1 MNEPTWES
9 TQAASAALPEL
20 ASAPSW
26 DQTIGAEEYE
36 GVVPA
41 LKAGAAGAARSASF
55 GLSDQ
60 FLVRSGLVKPET
72 LKALE
77 EFQPEATMAG
87 QVAGVAGA
95 ILAPEVGGALG
106 LLGAPTKAVLEA
118 GAAAGKAARPL
129 AEGLLASAS
138 PAVKKIISTAAEL
151 GVGSALEGAAYGLG
165 QSVSEQ
171 ALGDP
176 YLNAEKVV
184 SNVGMS
190 ALLGAGFGTTFG
202 ALKGAIQVK
211 YPAFLNGSDK
221 AAIDAGNFEKTIEHS
236 DLPEDQKSNIF
247 KWLTKKRPN
256 ASEIEKFAT
265 EEGLPIIKPQ
275 LSDNEIVEKSWDMLL
290 HSPSIPGIKQQQ
302 IASEAWLGAT
312 KTLDNA
318 LGEGAALSKNEMGN
332 AFIKG
337 FSEQIEQQAA
347 PIKAL
352 YNEIEPYK
360 QAITVKDTSTNRIAN
375 NVRKLL
381 KEKSLI
387 KNTPAHGFVNTM
399 ADGLETLESLQ
410 DLRNFRTSMWGA
422 AGNDTTLKHLA
433 GIITE
438 KLESLEMRAI
448 KNFAEKEMKT
458 TEAKQKILDLI
469 SKSDDAATQWKSL
482 RNNMEALGDV
492 FGKRRIYGPQDF
504 LDFLNDGVTA
514 EKLASKVWQREDA
527 RFMSF
532 LQKEYP
538 TQFEQAKQFRINQI
552 RQSATSSDGRINPK
566 AIFKA
571 INKMEPEERSF
582 LFSPAQLNKI
592 KGAESYL
599 NSFPRNFNPSGTE
612 YTRLFG
618 EFMKGGQETIRGNIR
633 DYALDK
639 IISNVEKFD
648 PFAAQSVQALATLER
663 LGNKSN
669 TAIKSAVNNI
679 FSEGSG
685 RGGGFI
691 ASTLEERRKEYEKQ
705 KPVLSELN
713 TDVEKLITKISKS
726 TEVIAGVAPNH
737 ARSIQSTMAN
747 ASRLL
752 YEKMPG
758 NNIPTKAL
766 SEPYEPSDAEVSK
779 WYKYFHA
786 VQEPASVLKQ
796 VSNATITPEAME
808 ALRVVYPKLL
818 HDMQKQVMEK
828 LIDHSH
834 KNKKL
839 PYRTKL
845 SLSMFLGSDLVNSL
859 DPVSMLSNQNVMATA
874 TQNKNANRTAQ
885 MMRVNQ
891 KGLDNM
897 EVSNRFLTPMQKSA
911 QRKDT

>member
-1 MNEPTWES
+1 MSEPSWES
-9 TQAASAALPEL
+9 TQPASAALPEL
-20 ASAPSW
+20 ASTPTW
-26 DQTIGAEEYE
+26 EQTLGSEEYE

-60 FLVRSGLVKPET
+60 FLVRSGLVKSET

-77 EFQPEATMAG
+77 EFQPEATIAG

-95 ILAPEVGGALG
+95 ILAPQVGGAAA
-106 LLGAPTKAVLEA
+106 LLGAPTRAVLGA
-118 GAAAGKAARPL
+118 GAAVGKAAVPL
-129 AEGLLASAS
+129 AEGLLAASS
-138 PAVKKIISTAAEL
+138 PAVRKIVATAAEL

-176 YLNAEKVV
+176 DLNAERVA
-184 SNVGMS
+184 SNIGMS
-190 ALLGAGFGTTFG
+190 ALLGAGIGATFG
-202 ALKGAIQVK
+202 AVKGAIQVK

-221 AAIDAGNFEKTIEHS
+221 AAIEAGNFEKTIEHS
-236 DLPEDQKSNIF
+236 DLPEEQKGNVF
-247 KWLTKKRPN
+247 KWLTKKRAN
-256 ASEIEKFAT
+256 ASEIEKFAAS
-265 EEGLPIIKPQ
+265 EGLPVIKPQ

-312 KTLDNA
+312 KTLDNT
-318 LGEGAALSKNEMGN
+318 LGSGAALSKKEMGD
-332 AFIKG
+332 AFVKG

-347 PIKAL
+347 PVRAL

-375 NVRKLL
+375 NVRKLI

-387 KNTPAHGFVNTM
+387 VDTPAHGFVNTM
-399 ADGLETLESLQ
+399 ANGLETLESLQ

-422 AGNDTTLKHLA
+422 AGNDTSLKHLA
-433 GIITE
+433 GVITE

-458 TEAKQKILDLI
+458 PEAKQKIIDLI
-469 SKSDDAATQWKSL
+469 AKSDDASTQWKSL

-504 LDFLNDGVTA
+504 LDFLSDGVTA

-532 LQKEYP
+532 LKKEYP

-552 RQSATSSDGRINPK
+552 KQAATSPEGKLSPK

-571 INKMEPEERSF
+571 INKMQPEERAF
-582 LFSPAQLNKI
+582 LFSTAQLQKI
-592 KGAESYL
+592 KGAEAYL

-618 EFMKGGQETIRGNIR
+618 EFMKGGEETIRGNIR
-633 DYALDK
+633 DYALNK
-639 IISNVEKFD
+639 IVSNVDKFD

-669 TAIKSAVNNI
+669 AAVKSAVNSI

-685 RGGGFI
+685 KGGGFI
-691 ASTLEERRKEYEKQ
+691 ASTIEERRKEYDKQ
-705 KPVLSELN
+705 KPLLSELN
-713 TDVEKLITKISKS
+713 NDVDKLISKIGQS
-726 TEVIAGVAPNH
+726 TDAIAAVAPNH

-747 ASRLL
+747 ATCLL
-752 YEKMPG
+752 YDKMPG
-758 NNIPTKAL
+758 NNVPQKAL
-766 SEPYEPSDAEVSK
+766 SDPYQPSDAEVSK

-786 VQEPASVLKQ
+786 VQDPASVLKQ
-796 VSNATITPEAME
+796 VSNATITPEALE
-808 ALRVVYPKLL
+808 AVKVVYPKML

-834 KNKKL
+834 KGKKL
-839 PYRTKL
+839 PYKTKL

-859 DPVSMLSNQNVMATA
+859 DPMSMVANQSVLSTA
-874 TQNKNANRTAQ
+874 TQNRNANRTSQ

-897 EVSNRFLTPMQKSA
+897 DVSNRYLTPMQKSA